1 MTNYKRIFHIAVLL
15 LVAFCVVG
23 CTTEVDYTM
32 GSEFVPTSQ
41 NMELKRRVYER
52 GVYRDNAS
60 ETSCSFVRTKLYH
73 TDSIR
78 SANIGE
84 GYFGSEYSDVYGR
97 RSAGFMSQMIF
108 SLSLP
113 EERGWGYRP
122 IYDSMLLSLYITDYH
137 GDTTQKHRF
146 EVYEITSNNYF
157 DLPKE
162 KDTAFYINFDPT
174 PYISSKPIFEFT
186 FPDQERGVYVG
197 DKLNP
202 TNSDVRL
209 ESTETTAE
217 YISRLMLTT
226 DLDANGGMAL
236 DKDSI
241 YVQGNE
247 AKFLEQVRGIYIKP
261 KDSDFEGKDG
271 VMFATNLENTALLLY
286 ARGRYEEDPA
296 IIRDTTYMVYNLYLD
311 PDTYNVNVG
320 NVSINEVKH
329 NFEASKVADTES
341 LRSTCY
347 VDAMGG
353 VVTEVE
359 FTDEFIQS
367 LADIVCAEGD
377 NAVVSVN
384 QATMSV
390 YLEGSDYDYNNLV
403 PSVVAPLLDAAMP
416 RMGCYTSYNKL
427 IAITDYVYTLET
439 GSATLKYDGTLNRS
453 LACYTMD
460 ISLYLQSLMNAAAE
474 YVDENGRVDFERFER
489 EEADYMSQRRF
500 YLAPAA
506 YSLYGFNRQAI
517 YGMYDVDVTTAPIKL
532 ELTYTVVD

>member
-1 MTNYKRIFHIAVLL
+1 
-15 LVAFCVVG
+15 
-23 CTTEVDYTM
+23 
-32 GSEFVPTSQ
+32 
-41 NMELKRRVYER
+41 
-52 GVYRDNAS
+52 
-60 ETSCSFVRTKLYH
+60 
-73 TDSIR
+73 
-78 SANIGE
+78 
-84 GYFGSEYSDVYGR
+84 
-97 RSAGFMSQMIF
+97 
-108 SLSLP
+108 
-113 EERGWGYRP
+113 
-122 IYDSMLLSLYITDYH
+122 
-137 GDTTQKHRF
+137 
-146 EVYEITSNNYF
+146 
-157 DLPKE
+157 
-162 KDTAFYINFDPT
+162 
-174 PYISSKPIFEFT
+174 
-186 FPDQERGVYVG
+186 
-197 DKLNP
+197 
-202 TNSDVRL
+202 
-209 ESTETTAE
+209 
-217 YISRLMLTT
+217 
-226 DLDANGGMAL
+226 
-236 DKDSI
+236 
-241 YVQGNE
+241 
-247 AKFLEQVRGIYIKP
+247 
-261 KDSDFEGKDG
+261 
-271 VMFATNLENTALLLY
+271 MFATNLENTALLLY
-286 ARGRYEEDPA
+286 ASGRYEEDPA

-311 PDTYNVNVG
+311 PDTYNVKVG

-460 ISLYLQSLMNAAAE
+460 ISLYLQSLMNVAAE
-474 YVDENGRVDFERFER
+474 YVDENGKVDFERFER

-506 YSLYGFNRQAI
+506 YSLYGFSRQAI

>member
-1 MTNYKRIFHIAVLL
+1 
-15 LVAFCVVG
+15 
-23 CTTEVDYTM
+23 
-32 GSEFVPTSQ
+32 
-41 NMELKRRVYER
+41 
-52 GVYRDNAS
+52 
-60 ETSCSFVRTKLYH
+60 
-73 TDSIR
+73 
-78 SANIGE
+78 
-84 GYFGSEYSDVYGR
+84 
-97 RSAGFMSQMIF
+97 
-108 SLSLP
+108 
-113 EERGWGYRP
+113 
-122 IYDSMLLSLYITDYH
+122 
-137 GDTTQKHRF
+137 
-146 EVYEITSNNYF
+146 
-157 DLPKE
+157 
-162 KDTAFYINFDPT
+162 
-174 PYISSKPIFEFT
+174 
-186 FPDQERGVYVG
+186 
-197 DKLNP
+197 
-202 TNSDVRL
+202 
-209 ESTETTAE
+209 
-217 YISRLMLTT
+217 
-226 DLDANGGMAL
+226 MAL

-311 PDTYNVNVG
+311 PDTYNVKVG

-460 ISLYLQSLMNAAAE
+460 ISLYLQSLMNVAAE
-474 YVDENGRVDFERFER
+474 YVDENGKVDFERFER